1 MNRIITIGISFL
13 LILSACNAKVEN
25 KNVSSDSLVTES
37 SVQQLPYSF
46 YKKLEG
52 IIGDNIKVT
61 MDLNKT
67 DSTFSGNYYPDNEN
81 VTYGVYGQLV
91 KANEIKL
98 EARNQ
103 KNEMLGE
110 LVGRFTSNELLEG
123 SWTNAKT
130 KQTSDCKLEEVK
142 NGFAIITTEHLRN
155 ENCKAKKVDPSK
167 RCTYIDLNYL
177 KVSSEDSEVAKRI
190 NDSITMKII
199 GPDYTSINQFMN
211 SVNGDQE
218 FSSELEIKFYVETN
232 EKDFI
237 SLSYLNS
244 VYYEGAAHPESML
257 TFINFN
263 LSDGSEIKLDQLLVP
278 GYESKLNRIAEKLFV
293 EANGTEG
300 YNFQPGEFELNKNF
314 SIQKNGLE
322 FMFNSYEIGTY
333 LSAGSVYIP
342 YQEIKDLILPEGLL
356 FKLLQK

>member
-37 SVQQLPYSF
+37 AVQQLPYSF

-67 DSTFSGNYYPDNEN
+67 DSAFSGNYYPDNEN
-81 VTYGVYGQLV
+81 VTYGVYGQLI

-110 LVGRFTSNELLEG
+110 LVGRFTLDAVFEG
-123 SWTNAKT
+123 TWTNLKT
-130 KQTSDCKLEEVK
+130 KQKTPCRLEEVK
-142 NGFAIITTEHLRN
+142 NEIANISFEHLRK
-155 ENCKAKKVDPSK
+155 ENCNANKTDPDQ
-167 RCTYIDLNYL
+167 RCSYIDLNVL
-177 KVSSEDSEVAKRI
+177 NVRLTNAEVSEKINRSIIYRI
-190 NDSITMKII
+190 IDTTYKTIDEMLITM
-199 GPDYTSINQFMN
+199 NF
-211 SVNGDQE
+211 DQE
-218 FSSELEIKFYVETN
+218 YCNWNQTSFTVETL

-237 SLSYLNS
+237 SLECLNH
-244 VYYEGAAHPESML
+244 VYYGGNHPESML
-257 TFINFN
+257 SYINFN
-263 LSDGSEIKLDQLLVP
+263 LNDGSEIKLDQLLVP
-278 GYESKLNRIAEKLFV
+278 GYASKLNRIAEKLFV
-293 EANGTEG
+293 ETNGTEG
-300 YNFQPGEFELNKNF
+300 YSFQPGEFELNDNF
-314 SIQKNGLE
+314 SIKRNGLN
-322 FMFNSYEIGTY
+322 FYFNSYEIGTRF
-333 LSAGSVYIP
+333 STGSVFIP
-342 YQEIKDLILPEGLL
+342 YSDIKDLILPEGLL